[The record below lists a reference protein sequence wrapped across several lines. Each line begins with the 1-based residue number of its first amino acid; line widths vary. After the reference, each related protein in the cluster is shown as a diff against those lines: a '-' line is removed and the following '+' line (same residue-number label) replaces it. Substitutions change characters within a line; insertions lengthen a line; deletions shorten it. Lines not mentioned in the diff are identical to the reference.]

1 MKEETS
7 LTQQLKCTMLCFN
20 KLEFSMV
27 PVNHASWLYAWDRG
41 LIVFASIAML
51 LEGKEPK
58 STPFLLRLS
67 SHQRP

>member
-7 LTQQLKCTMLCFN
+7 LPQHLKNTMLYFN

-27 PVNHASWLYAWDRG
+27 PVNLASWLYAWDRG
-41 LIVFASIAML
+41 LILPASIAML
-51 LEGKEPK
+51 WEGKEPK